1 MAGHACSLFIAV
13 DAELP
18 VSIGVIRPGTA
29 EAVIAVVLPAASGA
43 CTQRDAGRVLS
54 PERSAVSTAPQ
65 PARWQ
70 MRVCVLL
77 SPLDCHSSP
86 QSWTS
91 FPYSAPHFS
100 QVLPVVQ
107 VGVSVP
113 PVCWVYLGLPSA
125 QIHLSAIQTFF
136 LDPMEFV
143 ALVFVRARKIP

>member
-1 MAGHACSLFIAV
+1 M
-13 DAELP
+13 
-18 VSIGVIRPGTA
+18 
-29 EAVIAVVLPAASGA
+29 IAVVLPAASGA

-54 PERSAVSTAPQ
+54 PEQSAVSTAPQ

-70 MRVCVLL
+70 MRVYVLL

-125 QIHLSAIQTFF
+125 QIHLSAIQTFSP
-136 LDPMEFV
+136 DPMEFV
-143 ALVFVRARKIP
+143 APVFVRARKIP